1 MRMLRSV
8 LVSGAAVLAVGSVT
22 VTTASTATV
31 ATASG
36 RASHAAPSAR
46 FIREARASLV
56 KYLSHHHPQVIFA
69 RHPGG
74 AHLAS
79 VAKATSINWSGYAD
93 TSAKRGA
100 FTRVSAKWRTPR
112 VKCNREDQITSEWVG
127 IDGDGT
133 TTVEQDGTIGW
144 CFKGKPIYF
153 TWYEMFPAGTVE
165 VGKSLRPG
173 DKITATVARKGTSYK
188 LSVTD
193 STHKSASFSVTRKCK
208 LSICLDRSA
217 EWIAE
222 RSAFANAGVAP
233 LVNYTVWRVTGASV
247 TARGHTGG
255 ITSLKTA
262 QELTMIDATGSYALS
277 TPSRLTKGHAFSTR
291 WHNSW

>member
-8 LVSGAAVLAVGSVT
+8 LVSGAAVVAVGSVT
-22 VTTASTATV
+22 LTTASSATM

-56 KYLSHHHPQVIFA
+56 RFLSHHHPQVMFV
-69 RHPGG
+69 HPG
-74 AHLAS
+74 S
-79 VAKATSINWSGYAD
+79 VRHANGVTAARSINWSGYAD
-93 TSAKRGA
+93 TSTKQGT
-100 FTRVSAKWRTPR
+100 FTRVAASWTTPR

-133 TTVEQDGTIGW
+133 ATVEQDGTIGW
-144 CFKGKPIYF
+144 CFRGKPIYF
-153 TWYEMFPAGTVE
+153 TWFEMFPAGTVE
-165 VGKSLRPG
+165 VGRALRPG
-173 DKITATVARKGTSYK
+173 DKITAVVARKGTSYK
-188 LSVTD
+188 LTVTD
-193 STHKSASFSVTRKCK
+193 HTHKKASFTRTRTCAA
-208 LSICLDRSA
+208 STCLAESA

-233 LVNYTVWRVTGASV
+233 LVNYTKWKVTGASV
-247 TARGHTGG
+247 TANGHTGG
-255 ITSLKTA
+255 ITSAAST
-262 QELTMIDATGSYALS
+262 QRISMEDATQSYLLS
-277 TPSRLTKGHAFSTR
+277 TPSALTRGRAFTTR